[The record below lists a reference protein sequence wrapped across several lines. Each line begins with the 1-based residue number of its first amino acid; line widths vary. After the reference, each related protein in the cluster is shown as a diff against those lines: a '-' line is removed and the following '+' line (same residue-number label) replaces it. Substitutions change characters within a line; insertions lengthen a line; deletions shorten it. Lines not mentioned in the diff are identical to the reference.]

1 VHESKQNKIN
11 QRDPSVSPREHL
23 DTGRSFEKDETEEYY
38 QILFK
43 YAPLPAYIF
52 DLETL
57 QFLQVN
63 KAATGFYGYSE
74 EEFLSMYLKDIRP
87 REDIPILEE
96 FLKRIAENKPPL
108 HHTWKH
114 LKKNG
119 EIVEVEIKGNDFNY
133 QGKKTRLV
141 MIYDV
146 TDVRKAERDLEKLN
160 EQYRLANERFQF
172 VTNVASEIIWDWDIR
187 NEKIEW
193 SENFQRIFGHSLPD
207 DSKLA
212 FSYCID
218 NLHPDDKEIVIQ
230 SLTEVMNDPAKKR
243 WECELRYKGNE
254 GGYTFLEVKSYIVR
268 DDDEKAIRMIGAAKD
283 ITERK
288 RIEQQLLS
296 QQKEISQAT
305 ISSQEKERTEI
316 SKELH
321 DNVNQVLTTTKLYLD
336 LAVAKPELKDDLIKK
351 SSENLAS
358 AINEVR
364 RLSQSLMSLSLED
377 LGLVDSIDDLLETFH
392 STKKLSP
399 VFIHYGFDENDL
411 NENQK
416 LILFRILEEALM
428 NISKH
433 SEATSVRIELLERD
447 KKIQLIIEDNGKGFD
462 SFAIKK
468 GEGLNNIRNRVYLVS
483 GNLTI
488 ETHPGKGCKLVVQ
501 LPLDPIH

>member
-1 VHESKQNKIN
+1 MEPNRHFVKNDAEQ
-11 QRDPSVSPREHL
+11 
-23 DTGRSFEKDETEEYY
+23 YY
-38 QILFK
+38 QFLFT
-43 YAPLPAYIF
+43 YAPLPAWIF
-52 DLETL
+52 DQETL
-57 QFLQVN
+57 QFLEVN
-63 KAATGFYGYSE
+63 KAALEFYGYSE
-74 EEFLSMYLKDIRP
+74 EEFLSLNLKAIRP
-87 REDIPILEE
+87 PEEIPILEKYLE
-96 FLKRIAENKPPL
+96 GIAENKPTPQP
-108 HHTWKH
+108 TWKH

-119 EIVEVEIKGNDFNY
+119 ELVEVEIKGNDFIY
-133 QGKKTRLV
+133 HGKKTRLV
-141 MIYDV
+141 MIHDV
-146 TDVRKAERDLEKLN
+146 TDARKTERDLEKSN

-172 VTNVASEIIWDWDIR
+172 VTQVASEIIWDWDIR

-193 SENFQRIFGHSLPD
+193 SENIQKIFGHVLPG

-218 NLHPDDKEIVIQ
+218 NLHPEDREIVIQ
-230 SLTEVMNDPAKKR
+230 SLAEVMNDPTKKR

-254 GGYTFLEVKSYIVR
+254 GRYSFLEVKSYIVR
-268 DDDEKAIRMIGAAKD
+268 DEKEKAIRMIGAAKD
-283 ITERK
+283 ITVRK

-296 QQKEISQAT
+296 QQKEMSQAT

-364 RLSQSLMSLSLED
+364 RLSKSLMTLSLED
-377 LGLVDSIDDLLETFH
+377 LGLIDSIQDLLESYH
-392 STKKLSP
+392 SQNKLSP
-399 VFIHYGFDENDL
+399 VFKYYGFDENDL
-411 NENQK
+411 NESQK

-433 SEATSVRIELLERD
+433 AEATSVEIELLEWNNI
-447 KKIQLIIEDNGKGFD
+447 IQLSIKDNGKGFD
-462 SFAIKK
+462 SISIKK
-468 GEGLNNIRNRVYLVS
+468 GEGLNNIRNRVYLIG
-483 GNLTI
+483 GNLTL

-501 LPLDPIH
+501 LPHDPVH